1 MNIGVGKTNPLP
13 WMQKREN
20 NPPKGSMTQ
29 ETRTLLRDLSGSGP
43 QNMSTNFTER
53 IFESNQNYIESI
65 REARVKNSK
74 TLTELKKLRY
84 NFKAISAQILRSKTS
99 TAAKAA
105 VGKARAEV
113 VRLKRMR
120 QSGQYDEEELQYAI
134 AHAMAMERVAK
145 KKARHLQEEEMIHV
159 KEKCESSVEN
169 FSGNTVDDIEDMVST
184 REEEEIS
191 EEIDLGEIVDLMD
204 VSQVQSEMGNLMMS
218 LLEDMDWMEVV
229 TDTLSDLL
237 EGYDTEMSPEDF
249 KMLKIKHR
257 NKEMRQI
264 VEADARY
271 LKAVFEKLQSEQSGG
286 TSGGP
291 VTGSLGPMYTGGGVT
306 MATAAEVAALPLE
319 SSGAVDVMI

>member
-1 MNIGVGKTNPLP
+1 MNIGVGKSNPLP

-29 ETRTLLRDLSGSGP
+29 ETRTLLRELNGSGP

-53 IFESNQNYIESI
+53 IFESNQNYIDSI

-113 VRLKRMR
+113 IRLKRMR

-169 FSGNTVDDIEDMVST
+169 SSGNTVLYGSSFDDSAPFSGLKEYRSAEYLSEHPLIYLDSLTESGSYVIFAVIETNADNYRDYASDT
-184 REEEEIS
+184 GFDITGYISRLREAS
-191 EEIDLGEIVDLMD
+191 LFD
-204 VSQVQSEMGNLMMS
+204 VSIETENARQLLTLVTQSDDNGRLI
-218 LLEDMDWMEVV
+218 VV
-229 TDTLSDLL
+229 ARRLSD
-237 EGYDTEMSPEDF
+237 YASIP
-249 KMLKIKHR
+249 
-257 NKEMRQI
+257 
-264 VEADARY
+264 
-271 LKAVFEKLQSEQSGG
+271 S
-286 TSGGP
+286 
-291 VTGSLGPMYTGGGVT
+291 
-306 MATAAEVAALPLE
+306 
-319 SSGAVDVMI
+319 VDVTVRRG